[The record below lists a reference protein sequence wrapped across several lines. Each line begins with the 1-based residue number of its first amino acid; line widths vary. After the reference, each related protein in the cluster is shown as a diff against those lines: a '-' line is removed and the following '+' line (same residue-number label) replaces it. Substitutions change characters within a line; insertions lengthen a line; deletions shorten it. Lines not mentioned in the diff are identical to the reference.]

1 MKSMGAILTQSLNG
15 KERPSYIS
23 FILFLFSSSHPSFP
37 SITMSNT
44 ITLICLVHGDRVRRA
59 FPVDVD
65 KSKTIGHL
73 KKLIKQ
79 ELPNSFCDV
88 DAKELALWKVSI
100 PSKDGDALRDFY
112 ADEDE
117 ELDPTRKISKYFT
130 TDPDDEHIH
139 VIIERPPTTDGIFLF
154 CFHPSFLFSNIQ
166 FIYHIDDSAITTISK
181 QVESLSLASSFSSS
195 SSSSSSSSFPS
206 SLIPSS
212 ARTLSCESEG
222 FFCVF
227 FPLNQRVVN

>member
-37 SITMSNT
+37 SITMSST

-100 PSKDGDALRDFY
+100 PSNDADALRDFD

-117 ELDPTRKISKYFT
+117 ELDPTLGIEDYFQVVPSKGYI
-130 TDPDDEHIH
+130 HI
-139 VIIERPPTTDGIFLF
+139 IIERPFSVEGIFSTF
-154 CFHPSFLFSNIQ
+154 
-166 FIYHIDDSAITTISK
+166 SAICLPIFLLFLLFHSSIIS
-181 QVESLSLASSFSSS
+181 
-195 SSSSSSSSFPS
+195 
-206 SLIPSS
+206 
-212 ARTLSCESEG
+212 
-222 FFCVF
+222 
-227 FPLNQRVVN
+227 